1 MDLSNFS
8 SLSLPYAE
16 PQASRSN
23 LSKILLTL
31 ALSLLAVATTC
42 INSLVIT
49 AIAVTRKLHQPANYL
64 ICSLA
69 VTDLLVAVLVMPVS
83 IVYFVEETWVL
94 GPAMCHLW
102 LGIDVTCCTCSILH
116 LAAIALDRYRAIT
129 DAVEYARKR
138 TCRRALVT
146 IAAVWVI
153 SVFVS
158 LPPLVWRKQ
167 GTEWPEL
174 IEQVG
179 NGQEV
184 EDGGMMVDDSCLIEH
199 DHVVFTLYSTFGAFY
214 VPLVLILVLYYK
226 IYRAATTLSH
236 RRAAGRTLCQHTVT
250 SHILPA
256 ENSDR
261 ELPLSPDT
269 LSPTEKSFSE
279 PSVEGDRA
287 HITTNAFHPLKA
299 WQRRAQPGG
308 REHRAATTLGLI
320 LGAFVV
326 CWLPFFLKEVVV
338 NTCESCSTSA
348 ALADF
353 LTWLGY
359 LNSFINPL
367 IYTIFNQDFKRA
379 FQKLLR
385 CVHY

>member
-8 SLSLPYAE
+8 SLSLPYTE

-23 LSKILLTL
+23 LWKILLTL

-49 AIAVTRKLHQPANYL
+49 AIAVTRKLRQPANYL

-94 GPAMCHLW
+94 GPAVCHLW

-138 TCRRALVT
+138 TSHRALVT

-158 LPPLVWRKQ
+158 LPHLVWRKR
-167 GTEWPEL
+167 GTDWPEL

-214 VPLVLILVLYYK
+214 VPLVLILILYYK

-236 RRAAGRTLCQHTVT
+236 RREAGRTPCQHTVT

-279 PSVEGDRA
+279 SSVEGDHAR
-287 HITTNAFHPLKA
+287 ITTNTFHPLKA
-299 WQRRAQPGG
+299 RQRRAQPWG

-359 LNSFINPL
+359 LNSFVNPL
-367 IYTIFNQDFKRA
+367 IYTIFN
-379 FQKLLR
+379 
-385 CVHY
+385 